1 MIFLWIAAV
10 ILILWILSG
19 FITSR
24 VEQAKYTVVGKK
36 RGYEIRKYAPQL
48 LAEVAVKGNY
58 EEAINEGFRIL
69 AGYIFGENVSKR
81 KIAMTAPVVERQG
94 VSEKIAMTAPVLAS
108 LEKGHRVIAFG
119 MPSGA
124 TMDNLPKPNN
134 PQITF
139 RMLNS
144 RKVAVLRFSW
154 FSGGQRVEAK
164 KRQLLGM
171 LNRDKVKTVSGP
183 QYAGYN
189 PPWTP
194 PFMRR
199 HEILVEIR

>member
-1 MIFLWIAAV
+1 MV
-10 ILILWILSG
+10 YLIIVAIVLVFWILSG
-19 FITSR
+19 FFPLK
-24 VEQAKYTVVGKK
+24 VEQAKYTVVEKK
-36 RGYEIRKYAPQL
+36 KGYEIRKYAPQL
-48 LAEVAVKGNY
+48 VAETVVKGDY
-58 EEAINEGFRIL
+58 QRAINEGFMIL
-69 AGYIFGENVSKR
+69 AGYIFGDNVSKK

-94 VSEKIAMTAPVLAS
+94 ISEKIAMTAPVVAG

-124 TMDNLPKPNN
+124 TLANLPKPNN

-139 RMLNS
+139 RMLNA
-144 RKVAVLRFSW
+144 RKMAVLRFSW
-154 FSGGQRVEAK
+154 FSGGRRVDAK
-164 KRQLLGM
+164 KRQLLEM
-171 LNRDKVKTVSGP
+171 LNRDKVKTISAP